1 MRRNG
6 ATCGAAATA
15 TPSRDAQ
22 ATTSQSAHG
31 HNRSR
36 STGKMHGLFFH
47 RLTAFKPALFL
58 AQGVARRADLFW
70 FRDDVVS
77 RCCMARVVAFDLSL
91 CCAAFGHCVLRG
103 LMLIVCVRHSSRG
116 ESRAVVTTERP
127 PLQDC
132 RAVSRVTQNSTL
144 HQHEYAT
151 HETPR
156 RRPHR
161 QPIQLGG
168 HYSPASGARP
178 GPSSPLAAP
187 ASARR
192 LSPYRQARLAQLHE
206 MADAFGFVEKGL
218 EARTHVSSPSPHLTL
233 LRLIAAVVTPLLD
246 DPSPGSVRPEDRD
259 PSLGAVSDRSR
270 PPALRIVFA
279 RDEVGSACAV
289 TAPID
294 WLCTALTT
302 ETRVLC
308 FYVTSVSRA
317 RLLPQLSSGHL
328 ILASKNALSPQNL
341 RDTQDA
347 HDKRDTL
354 TRRQNACTV
363 YRWGRRVEIE
373 AVGSLRGELVAIETD
388 SCCCH
393 QALAGRSGRNAA
405 TNQTF

>member
-206 MADAFGFVEKGL
+206 MAAAFGFVEKGL

-270 PPALRIVFA
+270 PPALDPDLDHIGVASPRPEATTGNATTTTNTTTDSTTTTTTTGPA
-279 RDEVGSACAV
+279 RKKHSQCGRQFGQRWPLDS
-289 TAPID
+289 
-294 WLCTALTT
+294 WLP
-302 ETRVLC
+302 
-308 FYVTSVSRA
+308 RA
-317 RLLPQLSSGHL
+317 RGDGP
-328 ILASKNALSPQNL
+328 ARR
-341 RDTQDA
+341 RD
-347 HDKRDTL
+347 
-354 TRRQNACTV
+354 
-363 YRWGRRVEIE
+363 
-373 AVGSLRGELVAIETD
+373 RGWRAPP
-388 SCCCH
+388 
-393 QALAGRSGRNAA
+393 
-405 TNQTF
+405 

>member
-1 MRRNG
+1 MEVKCEETAPRVARLLLQLHH
-6 ATCGAAATA
+6 AMHKQQQVKAPTA
-15 TPSRDAQ
+15 TTAPAQRERCMGSSSTDSRPSNPHSFSRKALPDGPISSGF
-22 ATTSQSAHG
+22 ATTS
-31 HNRSR
+31 
-36 STGKMHGLFFH
+36 F
-47 RLTAFKPALFL
+47 
-58 AQGVARRADLFW
+58 
-70 FRDDVVS
+70 
-77 RCCMARVVAFDLSL
+77 RVVVWLGWLRLIRSL

-206 MADAFGFVEKGL
+206 MAAAFGFVEKGL

-270 PPALRIVFA
+270 PPALDPDLDHIGVASPRPEATTGNATTTTNTTTDSTTTTTTTGPA
-279 RDEVGSACAV
+279 RKKHSQCGRQFGQRWPLDS
-289 TAPID
+289 
-294 WLCTALTT
+294 WLP
-302 ETRVLC
+302 
-308 FYVTSVSRA
+308 RA
-317 RLLPQLSSGHL
+317 RGDGP
-328 ILASKNALSPQNL
+328 ARR
-341 RDTQDA
+341 RD
-347 HDKRDTL
+347 
-354 TRRQNACTV
+354 
-363 YRWGRRVEIE
+363 
-373 AVGSLRGELVAIETD
+373 RGWRAPP
-388 SCCCH
+388 
-393 QALAGRSGRNAA
+393 
-405 TNQTF
+405 